1 MALWQGVEEVFEMT
15 AHRPKKTGP
24 LEESALIEVLFS
36 RVPNPGSGWMVSRH
50 ARLWH
55 PSTDLY
61 ETEDQFVVLVEVA
74 GVSQD
79 DISVILHDRRL
90 AIVGMRGDANAGP
103 GERRA
108 YHQMEVSFGEFR
120 ADVDLPGPVDEGGIT
135 AEYSQ
140 GFLRVTLP
148 KLKPQSIEIK

>member
-1 MALWQGVEEVFEMT
+1 MT
-15 AHRPKKTGP
+15 AHRPKNTGP

-50 ARLWH
+50 ARLWR
-55 PSTDLY
+55 PPTDVY
-61 ETEDQFVVLVEVA
+61 ETEDQIVLLMEIA
-74 GVSQD
+74 GVRQD

-90 AIVGMRGDANAGP
+90 TIVGVRSDANAEP

-108 YHQMEVSFGEFR
+108 YHQMEVPFGEFR
-120 ADVDLPGPVDEGGIT
+120 CDVDLPGPVDEANIS

-148 KLKPQSIEIK
+148 RLKPQSIEIK